1 MAGKAYKVLSILE
14 AVFMVVMKVLILYVV
29 VY

>member
-1 MAGKAYKVLSILE
+1 MAGKVWKVLSILE
-14 AVFMVVMKVLILYVV
+14 AVFMVVVKVLMLYVV

>member
-1 MAGKAYKVLSILE
+1 MAKVYKVLSILE
-14 AVFMVVMKVLILYVV
+14 AVFMVVVKVLMLYVV